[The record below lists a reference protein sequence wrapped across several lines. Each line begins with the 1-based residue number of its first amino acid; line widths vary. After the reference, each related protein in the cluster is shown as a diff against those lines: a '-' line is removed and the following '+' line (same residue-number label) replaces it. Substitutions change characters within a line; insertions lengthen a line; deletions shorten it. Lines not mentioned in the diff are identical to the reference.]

1 MNAMKN
7 PLKAT
12 RKMQYHKSNKPN
24 ARTAI
29 KPKEN
34 TISQQRVENV
44 LKLNPYV
51 HVIQAPQIA
60 SLRNMCFATFRHVSQ
75 AHHSTAVFAGL
86 T

>member
-1 MNAMKN
+1 MKN

-12 RKMQYHKSNKPN
+12 TKMQYH
-24 ARTAI
+24 I
-29 KPKEN
+29 
-34 TISQQRVENV
+34 QRVENV

-60 SLRNMCFATFRHVSQ
+60 GLQNMCFATFRHVSQ